1 MNRNTNSP
9 FSNVSTVDKQRST
22 FDRSCGLKTTFD
34 SGYLTPIYFEDVLP
48 GDTVTM
54 DTSCVI
60 RMSTPVFPVMD
71 NCNLDLYYFFVPNRL
86 VWDHWKQFCGEA
98 SSSSAWENPVNYE
111 IPQINLPYRYVGD
124 SQDRAAFGFSP
135 YSVGDYFG
143 LPISGQSIIDPSGDI
158 SSRSVS
164 FLPFRAYCLIWN
176 EFFRSQQL
184 QDPVLV
190 PVDDTDVNGVKNT
203 YELHGRRPTFLDSFA
218 SALYG
223 GDLLPVNKNFDYFTS
238 CLPSPQR
245 GPAVTIPIAP
255 GAPVISSAP
264 FSSES
269 EVLKKW
275 GVTNRADVNVQQGF
289 NVDTGALDNNFDVI
303 IANLEANV
311 TGGTI
316 NDLRTAFA
324 IQRFLELQSRSG
336 SRYTELVRSFFGVT
350 SPDSRLQR
358 PEYIGGKQIPINISQ
373 VLQTSSTDS
382 TSPQGNASGFSIT
395 TDTDSSFTYS
405 STEHGMIIGLA
416 CVRPVHTY
424 QNGIDR
430 KWSRKTKFD
439 FYWPTFSNIGEQAVL
454 NREIFFTG
462 GPEDIEAFGYQEAW
476 ADYRYGISHV
486 SGAMR
491 SKGANSPEGYTSLDV
506 WHYSDSYSE
515 LPSLSSEW
523 LEEDPALIQRTLA
536 VDAIGQ
542 QFIADFW
549 FSSRWSRVM
558 PIASVPGLID
568 HG

>member
-9 FSNVSTVDKQRST
+9 FSNVSSIDKQRST

-34 SGYLTPIYFEDVLP
+34 SGYLVPIYYEDVLP
-48 GDTVTM
+48 GDTITM
-54 DTSCVI
+54 DTSCVV

-86 VWDHWKQFCGEA
+86 VWEHWKYFCGEA
-98 SSSSAWENPVNYE
+98 DSASSWNNPVNYE
-111 IPQINLPYRYVGD
+111 VPQLYMPHRNISSG
-124 SQDRAAFGFSP
+124 SSSTAFGFSP

-143 LPISGQSIIDPSGDI
+143 LPISGQTVQAASIDNY
-158 SSRSVS
+158 SVS

-190 PVDDTDVNGVKNT
+190 PIGDESTVGRINT
-203 YELHGRRPTFLDSFA
+203 YENEGRRPTFEDSFNT
-218 SALYG
+218 ALQG
-223 GDLLPVNKNFDYFTS
+223 GDLLPVNKPFDYFTS

-245 GPAVTIPIAP
+245 GPAVTIPIVP
-255 GAPVISSAP
+255 DSPVISNGTLSEDEILKIYGV
-264 FSSES
+264 SSLSDIPNNEII
-269 EVLKKW
+269 
-275 GVTNRADVNVQQGF
+275 TPDNRVSSTSQRIVNFV
-289 NVDTGALDNNFDVI
+289 
-303 IANLEANV
+303 ANV

-324 IQRFLELQSRSG
+324 IQRFLELQARSG
-336 SRYTELVRSFFGVT
+336 SRYTEVVRSFFGVT

-395 TDTDSSFTYS
+395 SDTDSSFTYS
-405 STEHGMIIGLA
+405 ATEHGMIIGLV

-462 GPEDIEAFGYQEAW
+462 GKGDLEAFGYQEAW
-476 ADYRYGISHV
+476 ADYRYGLSHV
-486 SGAMR
+486 SGGMR
-491 SKGANSPEGYTSLDV
+491 SKFENSPEEFTSLDV
-506 WHYSDSYSE
+506 WHYADNYSS
-515 LPSLSSEW
+515 LPSLSADW
-523 LEEDPALIQRTLA
+523 LIEDPALIQRTLA

-549 FSSRWSRVM
+549 FSSKWTRVM
-558 PIASVPGLID
+558 PLASVPGLID

>member
-9 FSNVSTVDKQRST
+9 FSNTSSIDKQRST

-34 SGYLTPIYFEDVLP
+34 SGYLIPIYYEDVLP

-54 DTSCVI
+54 DTSCVV

-86 VWDHWKQFCGEA
+86 VWEHWKQFCGEA
-98 SSSSAWENPVNYE
+98 DSASSWNNPVNYE
-111 IPQINLPYRYVGD
+111 VPQLYMPHRNISSEPLKT
-124 SQDRAAFGFSP
+124 AFGFSP
-135 YSVGDYFG
+135 YSVADYFG
-143 LPISGQSIIDPSGDI
+143 LPISGQTIQAENIDNY
-158 SSRSVS
+158 SVS
-164 FLPFRAYCLIWN
+164 ALPFRAYCLIWN

-190 PVDDTDVNGVKNT
+190 PIDDEATIGRINT
-203 YELHGRRPTFLDSFA
+203 FETEGRRPTYQDSFET
-218 SALYG
+218 SLNG

-245 GPAVTIPIAP
+245 GPAVSIPVSSDPLVLASSD
-255 GAPVISSAP
+255 ISQEDLLSAYGLASP
-264 FSSES
+264 SKLPTYSL
-269 EVLKKW
+269 LKNDGGKVGMA
-275 GVTNRADVNVQQGF
+275 GVPSNLYADVSV
-289 NVDTGALDNNFDVI
+289 
-303 IANLEANV
+303 
-311 TGGTI
+311 GTL

-324 IQRFLELQSRSG
+324 IQRFLELESRSG
-336 SRYTELVRSFFGVT
+336 SRYTEVVRSFFGVT

-373 VLQTSSTDS
+373 VLQTSSTDT

-395 TDTDSSFTYS
+395 SDTDSFFTYS
-405 STEHGMIIGLA
+405 ATEHGMIIGLA

-462 GPEDIEAFGYQEAW
+462 GKGDLEAFGYQEAW
-476 ADYRYGISHV
+476 ADYRYGLSHV
-486 SGAMR
+486 SGGMR
-491 SKGANSPEGYTSLDV
+491 SKFVNSPEEFTSLDV
-506 WHYSDSYSE
+506 WHYADNYSS
-515 LPSLSSEW
+515 LPSLSADW
-523 LEEDPALIQRTLA
+523 LTEDPALIQRTLA

-549 FSSRWSRVM
+549 FNSKWTRVM
-558 PIASVPGLID
+558 PLASVPGLID